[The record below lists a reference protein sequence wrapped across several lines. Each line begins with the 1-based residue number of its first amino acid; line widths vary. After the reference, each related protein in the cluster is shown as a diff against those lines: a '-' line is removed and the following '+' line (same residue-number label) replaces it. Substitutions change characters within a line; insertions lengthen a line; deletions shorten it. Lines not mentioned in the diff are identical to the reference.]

1 MLIYLWHTHFLNH
14 KEIPM
19 KIIFS
24 LICISIFL
32 LSATINE
39 QIHALE
45 DASPKERVALM
56 NHIKEQLIEMNH
68 EERMN
73 TITALQEKLH
83 ANNGHDTIESGQDIV
98 ENQDNSHESNEVE
111 SNEVKNLEHHEL
123 QEQMLTHHKIEDELH
138 HHQKLDEQ
146 RLENHRLE
154 NHTEER

>member
-1 MLIYLWHTHFLNH
+1 
-14 KEIPM
+14 M

-24 LICISIFL
+24 LICMSGFL

-45 DASPKERVALM
+45 DASPQERVALM

-98 ENQDNSHESNEVE
+98 ENQDNNHESNEVKG
-111 SNEVKNLEHHEL
+111 NEAKNLEHHEI
-123 QEQMLTHHKIEDELH
+123 QEQMLNHHKVEEELH
-138 HHQKLDEQ
+138 QHQKFDEQ
-146 RLENHRLE
+146 RLENHRPK
-154 NHTEER
+154 NHTEGR